1 MLKILH
7 LKGALAVVFV
17 LIIMSVGYAGWR
29 NFDNSNKLN
38 NFDDAINEPAAT
50 DNPETTEID
59 NSNWKAFRYD
69 DYSLEIQYPSYYYAH
84 LSTYNSAWMG
94 WIYPILDIRLSEIPL
109 GGVSKGTV
117 NPNISIQIF
126 EKMVV
131 ADILSF
137 LGTKYGDVTQKEVV
151 IGGHNAVL
159 LELIQETLHDEPII
173 HLGILIIK
181 GPVFLYVIQ
190 SDDFYA
196 LSTQSVLSEILSRS
210 KFSQ

>member
-1 MLKILH
+1 MSNISQLKVI
-7 LKGALAVVFV
+7 LAVVFV
-17 LIIMSVGYAGWR
+17 LIIVGVGYAGWIS
-29 NFDNSNKLN
+29 FDNRNKLENLN
-38 NFDDAINEPAAT
+38 NNPKRSIAT
-50 DNPETTEID
+50 N
-59 NSNWKAFRYD
+59 NSEVDTSDWKTFRYD
-69 DYSLEIQYPSYYYAH
+69 DNGLEIHYPSFYYAH
-84 LSTYNSAWMG
+84 LSTDNSAWMG
-94 WIYPILDIRLSEIPL
+94 WRYPILSIRLSEVPL

-126 EKMVV
+126 EKMAV

-159 LELIQETLHDEPII
+159 LEFIQETLPNEPVI

-181 GPVFLYVIQ
+181 GPVFLYVIH

-196 LSTQSVLSEILSRS
+196 LSTQSVLSEILSHS